1 MFGQDACRECFKGP
15 TERGKTVAYIREE
28 PVVESREVV
37 REPATTGLAGF
48 AMVKYGFILAIT
60 IVLLYFIAKF
70 ILPMF

>member
-1 MFGQDACRECFKGP
+1 MLQGLPVKG
-15 TERGKTVAYIREE
+15 ERIMAYIREE

-37 REPATTGLAGF
+37 REPATGLAGF

-60 IVLLYFIAKF
+60 IVLLYFVAKF

>member
-1 MFGQDACRECFKGP
+1 M
-15 TERGKTVAYIREE
+15 AYVREE

-37 REPATTGLAGF
+37 REPASGLAGF

>member
-1 MFGQDACRECFKGP
+1 M
-15 TERGKTVAYIREE
+15 AYIREE

-37 REPATTGLAGF
+37 REPASTGLAGF